1 MYLVFV
7 HFGIHLIFI
16 QGTFIRILST
26 LYFIHSGISPAIDIT
41 NSGLLV
47 GEQFPIFRILGN

>member
-47 GEQFPIFRILGN
+47 GE